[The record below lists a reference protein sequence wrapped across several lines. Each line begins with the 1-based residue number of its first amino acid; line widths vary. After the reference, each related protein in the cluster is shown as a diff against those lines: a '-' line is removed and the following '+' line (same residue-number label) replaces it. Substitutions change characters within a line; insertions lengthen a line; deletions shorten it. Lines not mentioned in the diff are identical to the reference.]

1 VVGGV
6 WFTINE
12 EMGFG
17 VDDTGGAIGGGVT
30 DRTGW
35 SPAWFDG
42 GIPGGVVGL
51 LEDFELAEAAQVVAT
66 VESFPPST
74 YGRRTM
80 LTPATL

>member
-1 VVGGV
+1 
-6 WFTINE
+6 
-12 EMGFG
+12 MGFG
-17 VDDTGGAIGGGVT
+17 VDDTCGALGGGVT

-51 LEDFELAEAAQVVAT
+51 LEDFELAEAAQAVEEVAVAG

-80 LTPATL
+80 LMPATL